1 MTNKTNTI
9 EDKRDKKPPRVPPC
23 DRKEVLNALTRLRRI
38 GEQLPPV
45 DAVAIVREG
54 RDLAD
59 RGSR

>member
-9 EDKRDKKPPRVPPC
+9 EHMPDKKTPRVPPF
-23 DRKEVLNALTRLRRI
+23 DRKEVRDALTRLRRL